1 MAPVA
6 RHFDVKPHLR
16 PAAWANACAVDWSK
30 FLDRPLFTS
39 TCFNSDPRLLRKT
52 VLITGAAGSIG
63 AALAERLM
71 AGPATT
77 LLLLDHSQQR
87 LHALYEKYRQRRI
100 TVPKVEF
107 LHTDILHAA
116 ELREAFSQYQPQ
128 IVFHAAAM
136 KHVAP
141 LESDPFTALES
152 NVAGTLQL
160 LETACDSEVECFVH
174 VSTDKAVNPAG
185 MLGVSKRIAE
195 LHLLTSQSEATLKLS
210 LRLGNVLGSS
220 GSVGPLFL
228 QSLQRGLPP
237 QITDPRALRFF
248 LTLEESAAVLT
259 TSLEAMDGA
268 LLVPEMGRPRKIT
281 DLADFLSHELRGG
294 ASRQP
299 AEFIGLR
306 DGEKLSEQLTYSYE
320 YLERTAIHHLYRVC
334 GGTMV
339 DSDEFEDRLNRLLQL
354 VTARRTGGLIRALTR
369 LVPEFIPSSTLLRN
383 VN

>member
-6 RHFDVKPHLR
+6 RHSDVKPHLR

-39 TCFNSDPRLLRKT
+39 TCFNSDPRFLGKT
-52 VLITGAAGSIG
+52 VLVTGAAGSIG
-63 AALAERLM
+63 SALAERLM

-77 LLLLDHSQQR
+77 LVLLDRSQQR
-87 LHALYEKYRQRRI
+87 LRALYEKYRQRHI

-107 LHTDILHAA
+107 LHTDILNAA

-160 LETACDSEVECFVH
+160 LETARDSEVECFVH
-174 VSTDKAVNPAG
+174 VSTDKAVNPAS

-195 LHLLTSQSEATLKLS
+195 LHLLTSQSEATLQLS

-237 QITDPRALRFF
+237 QITDLRALRFF
-248 LTLEESAAVLT
+248 LTLEEAAAVLT
-259 TSLEAMDGA
+259 KSLEADCA
-268 LLVPEMGRPRKIT
+268 LLVPEMGRLRKIT

-320 YLERTAIHHLYRVC
+320 YLERTAVHHLYRIC
-334 GGTMV
+334 GGTTV
-339 DSDEFEDRLNRLLQL
+339 DPDEFEDTLNRLLQL

>member
-1 MAPVA
+1 
-6 RHFDVKPHLR
+6 
-16 PAAWANACAVDWSK
+16 VDWSK

-63 AALAERLM
+63 SALAERLM
-71 AGPATT
+71 AGPANT
-77 LLLLDHSQQR
+77 LLLLDHSEQR
-87 LHALYEKYRQRRI
+87 LHALYEKYRQWHI

-107 LHTDILHAA
+107 LHTDILNAA

-136 KHVAP
+136 KHVAA

-160 LETACDSEVECFVH
+160 LETARDSEVECFVH
-174 VSTDKAVNPAG
+174 LSTDKAVNPAS

-195 LHLLTSQSEATLKLS
+195 LCLLTSQSEATLQLS

-248 LTLEESAAVLT
+248 LTLEEAAAVLT
-259 TSLEAMDGA
+259 KSLEADSA
-268 LLVPEMGRPRKIT
+268 LLVPEMGRLRKIT
-281 DLADFLSHELRGG
+281 DLAGFLSRELRGG

-320 YLERTAIHHLYRVC
+320 YLERTDIHHMYRIC
-334 GGTMV
+334 GGTTV
-339 DSDEFEDRLNRLLQL
+339 DPDEFEDRLNRLLQL
-354 VTARRTGGLIRALTR
+354 VTARRTGGLIRTLTR